1 MADNPTTGELY
12 KAKVVTE
19 ADIVAAV
26 DAFIADP
33 TTTLFVLGAGYRLD
47 LAGAVRSHPFAN
59 ATISGGEA
67 TRTRKYSAVR
77 TAILLARPEK
87 G

>member
-1 MADNPTTGELY
+1 MADNQTAGEIF
-12 KAKVVTE
+12 KAKAIFE
-19 ADIVAAV
+19 ADVVATI
-26 DAFIADP
+26 DALMADP
-33 TTTLFVLGAGYRLD
+33 TTTLFVLGDGYRLD
-47 LAGAVRSHPFAN
+47 LAKAVRSHPFAN

-67 TRTRKYSAVR
+67 TRARKYSVVR